1 MNSEELNSLILSGQ
15 PHLLIDVLPEE
26 VHAASCIPGSTC
38 VCVYE
43 MAFLDKV
50 TELTDS
56 KNTIIIVYGAGGG
69 AHDSK
74 VAAEK
79 LKAAGYLNVLD
90 LAEGLAGWRSA
101 GLPVKGSG
109 IMPAAPVAEGR
120 YVVSP
125 TDSVVRWTGRNL
137 FNHHSGTVGIS
148 SGEIVLTNGR
158 LQTAGFVIDLKTIR
172 CEDIADQEMN
182 AMLLRHLHDADFFN
196 AARHPTAEFQTTSAE
211 PIEGS
216 SEGLPNFLLKGN
228 LTLRGI
234 THPLEFPAVIAIA
247 EDGRISGQ
255 AQFEIDR
262 TAFGSIYGSGR
273 FFRHLG
279 KHVVNDLIHLHVK
292 IHADPA
298 PQD

>member
-50 TELTDS
+50 GELAPE

-79 LKAAGYLNVLD
+79 LKAAGYLNVLQ
-90 LAEGLAGWRSA
+90 LAEGLCGWRAA
-101 GLPVKGSG
+101 GLPVRGSG
-109 IMPAAPVAEGR
+109 VMPESPLAHGR
-120 YVVSP
+120 YVVNAA
-125 TDSVVRWTGRNL
+125 DSIIRWTGRNL
-137 FNHHSGTVGIS
+137 FNHHSGTVGIA
-148 SGEIVLTNGR
+148 SGEIVLTNGV
-158 LQTAGFVIDLKTIR
+158 LETAGFSIELQSIR

-182 AMLLRHLHDADFFN
+182 AMLLRHLHDADFFD
-196 AARHPTAEFQTTSAE
+196 AARHPTAQFQATSAE
-211 PIEGS
+211 PIDGSKEGM
-216 SEGLPNFLLKGN
+216 PNFLLKGN

-234 THPLEFPAVIAIA
+234 TQPLEFPVVIAIA
-247 EDGRISGQ
+247 ENGRISGQ

-262 TAFGSIYGSGR
+262 TAFGSIYGSSR
-273 FFRHLG
+273 FFRYLG

-292 IHADPA
+292 IHADPV